1 MKKIKYY
8 FLLLPLVVNAEIKLL
23 DRIAVIVDDG
33 VIMESQ
39 IKSQTAEILEQYK
52 NQNINPPSK
61 EILREEI
68 IEKLV
73 LDELQLQM
81 ATRVGIRISD
91 AELNQTF
98 IRIASGNNMELEEFI
113 DYLRSQG
120 TSYEN
125 LRENIRRQMLIQ
137 RVQQGRVSSEVSITD
152 KEFEGFLQT
161 DDSIKSLEPEIQLGQ
176 ILVKT
181 KEEANEILLKL
192 DSGEDFQQLAIN
204 FSKSSSARNGGLLDW
219 KRPSEM
225 AELFANAVDGKDKNW
240 ISKPLESGAGFHII
254 KLIDKR
260 GELVEFE
267 DQWQVRHILM
277 IPSAIRTDEETFE
290 EITSIRERFIDGES
304 FEDLAK
310 EFSEDPG
317 TSSNGGDLGWS
328 GKGRYAPEF
337 EATMLLTAV
346 GETSEVFETQFGYHF
361 LQVIDKRNKDIT
373 NDLIENR
380 AYNMLF
386 SRKYDEAL
394 ENTLRSMR
402 AEAFVEIKELSLIHI

>member
-337 EATMLLTAV
+337 EATMLLTPV

-402 AEAFVEIKELSLIHI
+402 AEAFVEIKELD

>member
-361 LQVIDKRNKDIT
+361 LQVLDKRNKDIT

-402 AEAFVEIKELSLIHI
+402 AEAFVEIKELD

>member
-337 EATMLLTAV
+337 EATMLLTPV

-361 LQVIDKRNKDIT
+361 LQVLDKRNKDIT

-402 AEAFVEIKELSLIHI
+402 AEAFVEIKELD

>member
-225 AELFANAVDGKDKNW
+225 AELFAKAVDGKDKNW

-290 EITSIRERFIDGES
+290 EITLIRERFIDGES

-402 AEAFVEIKELSLIHI
+402 AEAFVEIKELD

>member
-91 AELNQTF
+91 AELNETF
-98 IRIASGNNMELEEFI
+98 IRIANGNNMELEEFI

-181 KEEANEILLKL
+181 KEEANEILSKL
-192 DSGEDFQQLAIN
+192 DSGEDFQQLAKN
-204 FSKSSSARNGGLLDW
+204 FSISSSAKNGGLLDW

-225 AELFANAVDGKDKNW
+225 AELFANAVNGKDKNW
-240 ISKPLESGAGFHII
+240 ISEPLESGAGFHVI
-254 KLIDKR
+254 KLMDKR
-260 GELVEFE
+260 GELVKFE
-267 DQWQVRHILM
+267 DQWEVRHILM
-277 IPSAIRTDEETFE
+277 IPSAIRSDEETYY
-290 EITSIRERFIDGES
+290 EINSIRERFISGEN
-304 FEDLAK
+304 FDDLAK

-317 TSSNGGDLGWS
+317 TSSNGGNLGWS
-328 GKGRYAPEF
+328 GKGKYAPEF
-337 EATMLLTAV
+337 EATMLLTDI
-346 GETSEVFETQFGYHF
+346 GDTSEVFETQFGYHF
-361 LQVIDKRNKDIT
+361 LQVINKRNKDIT

-402 AEAFVEIKELSLIHI
+402 AEAFVEIKELD

>member
-1 MKKIKYY
+1 M
-8 FLLLPLVVNAEIKLL
+8 LPLFVNAEIQLL

-39 IKSQTAEILEQYK
+39 IKKQTADILEQYK
-52 NQNINPPSK
+52 IQNITPPSN

-68 IEKLV
+68 VEKLI

-98 IRIASGNNMELEEFI
+98 IRIANGNNMELEEFI
-113 DYLRSQG
+113 DYIKSQG
-120 TSYEN
+120 TSYED
-125 LRENIRRQMLIQ
+125 LRENIKREMLIQ

-152 KEFEGFLQT
+152 KEFEGFLKT

-181 KEEANEILLKL
+181 KEEANEILSKL
-192 DSGEDFQQLAIN
+192 DSGENFQQLAVN
-204 FSKSSSARNGGLLDW
+204 FSKSSSAKKGGLLEW
-219 KRPSEM
+219 KRPSDM
-225 AELFANAVDGKDKNW
+225 AELFANAIDGKDKNW
-240 ISKPLESGAGFHII
+240 ISEPLESGAGYHII
-254 KLIDKR
+254 KVIDKR
-260 GELVEFE
+260 GELVKFE
-267 DQWQVRHILM
+267 DQWKVRHILM
-277 IPSAIRTDEETFE
+277 IPSAIRTDEETLK
-290 EITSIRERFIDGES
+290 EITSIRERFIEGEN
-304 FEDLAK
+304 FENLAK

-317 TSSNGGDLGWS
+317 TSNNGGDLGWS

-337 EATMLLTAV
+337 ESTMLQTEIN
-346 GETSEVFETQFGYHF
+346 ETSEVFETQFGYHF

-373 NDLIENR
+373 NDLIEDR

-402 AEAFVEIKELSLIHI
+402 AEAFVEIKDLD

>member
-39 IKSQTAEILEQYK
+39 IKSQTEEILEQYK

-81 ATRVGIRISD
+81 AARVGIRISD

-290 EITSIRERFIDGES
+290 EITSIRERFIGGES

-337 EATMLLTAV
+337 EATMLITAV

-402 AEAFVEIKELSLIHI
+402 AEAFVEIKELD

>member
-125 LRENIRRQMLIQ
+125 LRENIKRQMLIQ

-361 LQVIDKRNKDIT
+361 LQVLDKRNKDIT

-402 AEAFVEIKELSLIHI
+402 AEAFVEIKELD

>member
-1 MKKIKYY
+1 MKKIKLY
-8 FLLLPLVVNAEIKLL
+8 FLVLPLFLNAEIQLL

-39 IKSQTAEILEQYK
+39 IKKQTADILEQYK
-52 NQNINPPSK
+52 IQNITPPSN

-68 IEKLV
+68 VEKLI

-98 IRIASGNNMELEEFI
+98 IRIANGNNMELEEFI
-113 DYLRSQG
+113 DYIKSQG
-120 TSYEN
+120 TSYED
-125 LRENIRRQMLIQ
+125 LRENIKREMLIQ

-152 KEFEGFLQT
+152 KEFEGFLKT

-176 ILVKT
+176 ILVNT
-181 KEEANEILLKL
+181 KEEANEILSKL
-192 DSGEDFQQLAIN
+192 DSGENFQQLAVN
-204 FSKSSSARNGGLLDW
+204 FSKSSSAKKGGLLEW
-219 KRPSEM
+219 KRPSDM
-225 AELFANAVDGKDKNW
+225 AELFANAIDGKDKNW
-240 ISKPLESGAGFHII
+240 LSEPLESGAGYHII
-254 KLIDKR
+254 KVIDKR
-260 GELVEFE
+260 GELVKFE
-267 DQWQVRHILM
+267 DQWKVRHILM
-277 IPSAIRTDEETFE
+277 IPSAIRTDEETLK
-290 EITSIRERFIDGES
+290 EITLIRERFIEGEN
-304 FEDLAK
+304 FENLAK

-317 TSSNGGDLGWS
+317 TSNNGGDLGWS

-337 EATMLLTAV
+337 ESTMLQTEIN
-346 GETSEVFETQFGYHF
+346 ETSEVFETQFGYHF

-373 NDLIENR
+373 NDLIEDR

-402 AEAFVEIKELSLIHI
+402 AEAFVEIKDLD

>member
-1 MKKIKYY
+1 MKKIKLY
-8 FLLLPLVVNAEIKLL
+8 FLVLPLFVNAEIQLL

-39 IKSQTAEILEQYK
+39 IKKQTADILEQYK
-52 NQNINPPSK
+52 IQNITPPSN

-68 IEKLV
+68 VEKLI

-98 IRIASGNNMELEEFI
+98 IRIANGNNMELEEFI
-113 DYLRSQG
+113 DYIKSQG
-120 TSYEN
+120 TSYED
-125 LRENIRRQMLIQ
+125 LRENIKREMLIQ

-152 KEFEGFLQT
+152 KEFEGFLKT

-181 KEEANEILLKL
+181 KEEANEILSKL
-192 DSGEDFQQLAIN
+192 DSGENFQQLAVN
-204 FSKSSSARNGGLLDW
+204 FSKSSSAKKGGLLEW
-219 KRPSEM
+219 KRPSDM
-225 AELFANAVDGKDKNW
+225 AELFANAIDGKDKNW
-240 ISKPLESGAGFHII
+240 ISEPLESGAGYHII
-254 KLIDKR
+254 KVIDKR
-260 GELVEFE
+260 GELVKFE
-267 DQWQVRHILM
+267 DQWKVRHILM
-277 IPSAIRTDEETFE
+277 RPSAIRTDEETLK
-290 EITSIRERFIDGES
+290 EITSIRERFIEGEN
-304 FEDLAK
+304 FENLAK

-317 TSSNGGDLGWS
+317 TSNNGGDLGWS

-337 EATMLLTAV
+337 ESTMLQTEIN
-346 GETSEVFETQFGYHF
+346 ETSEVFETQFGYHF
-361 LQVIDKRNKDIT
+361 IQVIDKRNKDIT
-373 NDLIENR
+373 NDLIEDR

-402 AEAFVEIKELSLIHI
+402 AEAFVEIKDLD

>member
-8 FLLLPLVVNAEIKLL
+8 FLLFPLVINAEIKLL

-152 KEFEGFLQT
+152 KEFESFLQT

-181 KEEANEILLKL
+181 KKEANEILLKL
-192 DSGEDFQQLAIN
+192 DSGENFQQLAIN

-277 IPSAIRTDEETFE
+277 IPSAIRTDEETYE
-290 EITSIRERFIDGES
+290 EITSIRKRFIDGES

-402 AEAFVEIKELSLIHI
+402 AEAFVEIKELD

>member
-39 IKSQTAEILEQYK
+39 IKSKTEEILEQYK

-337 EATMLLTAV
+337 EATMLITAV

-402 AEAFVEIKELSLIHI
+402 AEAFVEIKELD

>member
-181 KEEANEILLKL
+181 KEEANAILLKL

-402 AEAFVEIKELSLIHI
+402 AEAFVEIKELD

>member
-1 MKKIKYY
+1 MKKIKFY

-267 DQWQVRHILM
+267 DQWQVKHILM
-277 IPSAIRTDEETFE
+277 IPSAIRTDKETYE
-290 EITSIRERFIDGES
+290 EITSIRKRFIDGES

-402 AEAFVEIKELSLIHI
+402 AEAFVEIKELD

>member
-125 LRENIRRQMLIQ
+125 LRDNIRRQMLIQ

-181 KEEANEILLKL
+181 KKEANEILVKL

-402 AEAFVEIKELSLIHI
+402 AEAFVEIKELD

>member
-1 MKKIKYY
+1 MKKIKLY
-8 FLLLPLVVNAEIKLL
+8 FLVLPLFLNAEIQLL

-39 IKSQTAEILEQYK
+39 IKKQTADILEQYK
-52 NQNINPPSK
+52 IQNITPPSN

-68 IEKLV
+68 VEKLI

-81 ATRVGIRISD
+81 ARRVGIRISD

-98 IRIASGNNMELEEFI
+98 IRIANGNNMELEEFI
-113 DYLRSQG
+113 DYIKSQG
-120 TSYEN
+120 TSYED
-125 LRENIRRQMLIQ
+125 LRENIKREMLIQ

-152 KEFEGFLQT
+152 KEFEGFLKT

-176 ILVKT
+176 ILVNT
-181 KEEANEILLKL
+181 KEEANEILSKL
-192 DSGEDFQQLAIN
+192 DSGENFQQLAVN
-204 FSKSSSARNGGLLDW
+204 FSKSSSAKKGGLLEW
-219 KRPSEM
+219 KRPSDM
-225 AELFANAVDGKDKNW
+225 AELFANAIDGKDKNW
-240 ISKPLESGAGFHII
+240 LSEPLESGAGYHII
-254 KLIDKR
+254 KVIDKR
-260 GELVEFE
+260 GELVKFE
-267 DQWQVRHILM
+267 DQWKVRHILM
-277 IPSAIRTDEETFE
+277 IPSAIRTDEETLK
-290 EITSIRERFIDGES
+290 EITLIRERFIEGEN
-304 FEDLAK
+304 FENLAK

-317 TSSNGGDLGWS
+317 TSNNGGDLGWS

-337 EATMLLTAV
+337 ESTMLQTEIN
-346 GETSEVFETQFGYHF
+346 ETSEVFETQFGYHF

-373 NDLIENR
+373 NDLIEDR

-402 AEAFVEIKELSLIHI
+402 AEAFVEIKDLD

>member
-1 MKKIKYY
+1 MKKIKLY
-8 FLLLPLVVNAEIKLL
+8 FLVLPLFLNAEIQLL

-39 IKSQTAEILEQYK
+39 IKKQTADILEQYK
-52 NQNINPPSK
+52 IQNITPPSN

-68 IEKLV
+68 VEKLI

-98 IRIASGNNMELEEFI
+98 IRIANGNNMELEEFI
-113 DYLRSQG
+113 DYIKSQG
-120 TSYEN
+120 TSYED
-125 LRENIRRQMLIQ
+125 LRENIKREMLIQ

-152 KEFEGFLQT
+152 KEFEGFLKT

-176 ILVKT
+176 ILVNT
-181 KEEANEILLKL
+181 KEEANEILSKL
-192 DSGEDFQQLAIN
+192 DSGENFQQLAVN
-204 FSKSSSARNGGLLDW
+204 FSKSSSAKKGGLLEW
-219 KRPSEM
+219 KRPSDM
-225 AELFANAVDGKDKNW
+225 AELFANAIDGKDKNW
-240 ISKPLESGAGFHII
+240 ISEPLESGAGYHII
-254 KLIDKR
+254 KVIDKR
-260 GELVEFE
+260 GELVKFE
-267 DQWQVRHILM
+267 DQWKVRHILM
-277 IPSAIRTDEETFE
+277 IPSAIRTDEETLK
-290 EITSIRERFIDGES
+290 EITSIRERFIEGEN
-304 FEDLAK
+304 FENLAK

-317 TSSNGGDLGWS
+317 TSNNGGDLGWS

-337 EATMLLTAV
+337 ESTMLQTEIN
-346 GETSEVFETQFGYHF
+346 ETSEVFETQFGYHF

-373 NDLIENR
+373 NDLIEDR

-402 AEAFVEIKELSLIHI
+402 AEAFVEIKDLD

>member
-181 KEEANEILLKL
+181 KKEANEILLKL

-277 IPSAIRTDEETFE
+277 IPSAIRTDEETYE
-290 EITSIRERFIDGES
+290 EITSIRKRFIDGES

-402 AEAFVEIKELSLIHI
+402 AEAFVEIKELD

>member
-8 FLLLPLVVNAEIKLL
+8 FLLLPLAINAEIELL

-91 AELNQTF
+91 AELNETF

-181 KEEANEILLKL
+181 KEEANEILSKL
-192 DSGEDFQQLAIN
+192 DSGEDFQQLAKN
-204 FSKSSSARNGGLLDW
+204 FSRSSSAKNGGLLDW

-225 AELFANAVDGKDKNW
+225 AELFANAVNGKDKNW
-240 ISKPLESGAGFHII
+240 ISEPLESGAGFHVI
-254 KLIDKR
+254 KLMDKR
-260 GELVEFE
+260 GELVKFE
-267 DQWQVRHILM
+267 DQWEVRHILM
-277 IPSAIRTDEETFE
+277 IPSAIRSDEETYD
-290 EITSIRERFIDGES
+290 EINSIRERFISGEN
-304 FEDLAK
+304 FDDLAK

-328 GKGRYAPEF
+328 GKGKYAPEF
-337 EATMLLTAV
+337 EATMLLTDI
-346 GETSEVFETQFGYHF
+346 GDTSEVFETQFGYHF
-361 LQVIDKRNKDIT
+361 LQVINKRNKDIT

-402 AEAFVEIKELSLIHI
+402 AEAFVEIKELD

>member
-181 KEEANEILLKL
+181 KEEANEILVKL

-337 EATMLLTAV
+337 EATMLITAV

-402 AEAFVEIKELSLIHI
+402 AEAFVEIKELD

>member
-39 IKSQTAEILEQYK
+39 IKSQTEEILEQYK

-81 ATRVGIRISD
+81 AARVGIRISD

-290 EITSIRERFIDGES
+290 EITLIRERFIDGES

-337 EATMLLTAV
+337 EATMLITAV

-402 AEAFVEIKELSLIHI
+402 AEAFVEIKELD

>member
-1 MKKIKYY
+1 MNKIKYY

-39 IKSQTAEILEQYK
+39 IKSQTEEILEQYK

-81 ATRVGIRISD
+81 AARVGIRISD

-337 EATMLLTAV
+337 EATMLITAV

-402 AEAFVEIKELSLIHI
+402 AEAFVEIKELD

>member
-39 IKSQTAEILEQYK
+39 IKSQTEEILEQYK

-337 EATMLLTAV
+337 EATMLITAV

-402 AEAFVEIKELSLIHI
+402 AEAFVEIKELD

>member
-1 MKKIKYY
+1 MKKIKLY
-8 FLLLPLVVNAEIKLL
+8 FLVLPLFLNAEIQLL

-39 IKSQTAEILEQYK
+39 IKKQTADILEQYK
-52 NQNINPPSK
+52 IQNITPPSN

-68 IEKLV
+68 VEKLI

-98 IRIASGNNMELEEFI
+98 IRIANGNNMELEEFI
-113 DYLRSQG
+113 DYIKSQG
-120 TSYEN
+120 TSYED
-125 LRENIRRQMLIQ
+125 LRENIKREMLIQ

-152 KEFEGFLQT
+152 KEFEGFLKT

-176 ILVKT
+176 ILVNT
-181 KEEANEILLKL
+181 KEEANEILSKL
-192 DSGEDFQQLAIN
+192 DSGENFQQLAVN
-204 FSKSSSARNGGLLDW
+204 FSKSSSAKKGGLLEW
-219 KRPSEM
+219 KRPSDM
-225 AELFANAVDGKDKNW
+225 AELFANAIDGKDKNW
-240 ISKPLESGAGFHII
+240 LSEPLESGAGYHII
-254 KLIDKR
+254 KVIDKR
-260 GELVEFE
+260 GELVKFE
-267 DQWQVRHILM
+267 DQWKVRHILM
-277 IPSAIRTDEETFE
+277 IPSAIRTDEETLK
-290 EITSIRERFIDGES
+290 EITSIRERFIEGEN
-304 FEDLAK
+304 FENLAK

-317 TSSNGGDLGWS
+317 TSNNGGDLGWS

-337 EATMLLTAV
+337 ESTMLQTEIN
-346 GETSEVFETQFGYHF
+346 ETSEVFETQFGYHF

-373 NDLIENR
+373 NDLIEDR

-402 AEAFVEIKELSLIHI
+402 AEAFVEIKDLD

>member
-81 ATRVGIRISD
+81 AARVGIRISD

-267 DQWQVRHILM
+267 DQWQVRHILI

-337 EATMLLTAV
+337 EATMLITAV

-402 AEAFVEIKELSLIHI
+402 AEAFVEIKELD

>member
-277 IPSAIRTDEETFE
+277 IPSAIRTDEETYE

-346 GETSEVFETQFGYHF
+346 GETSEVFKTQFGYHF

-402 AEAFVEIKELSLIHI
+402 AEAFVEIKELD

>member
-402 AEAFVEIKELSLIHI
+402 AEAFVEIKELD

>member
-81 ATRVGIRISD
+81 AARVGIRISD

-337 EATMLLTAV
+337 EATMLITAV

-402 AEAFVEIKELSLIHI
+402 AEAFVEIKELD

>member
-181 KEEANEILLKL
+181 KEEANKILLKL

-361 LQVIDKRNKDIT
+361 LQVLDKRNKDIT

-402 AEAFVEIKELSLIHI
+402 AEAFVEIKELD

>member
-1 MKKIKYY
+1 MKKIKFY

-98 IRIASGNNMELEEFI
+98 IRIASGNNMGLEEFI

-181 KEEANEILLKL
+181 KEEANEILVKL

-260 GELVEFE
+260 GGLVEFE
-267 DQWQVRHILM
+267 DQWQVKHIVM
-277 IPSAIRTDEETFE
+277 IPSAIRTDKETYE
-290 EITSIRERFIDGES
+290 EITSIRKRFIDGES

-402 AEAFVEIKELSLIHI
+402 AEAFVEIKELD

>member
-1 MKKIKYY
+1 MKKIKLY
-8 FLLLPLVVNAEIKLL
+8 FLVLPLFVNAEIQLL

-39 IKSQTAEILEQYK
+39 IKKQTADILEQYK
-52 NQNINPPSK
+52 IQNITPPSN

-68 IEKLV
+68 VEKLI

-98 IRIASGNNMELEEFI
+98 IRIANGNNMELEEFI
-113 DYLRSQG
+113 DYIKSQG
-120 TSYEN
+120 TSYED
-125 LRENIRRQMLIQ
+125 LRENIKREMLIQ

-152 KEFEGFLQT
+152 KEFEGFLKT

-181 KEEANEILLKL
+181 KEEANEILSKL
-192 DSGEDFQQLAIN
+192 DSGENFQQLAVN
-204 FSKSSSARNGGLLDW
+204 FSKSSSAKKGGLLEW
-219 KRPSEM
+219 KRPSDM
-225 AELFANAVDGKDKNW
+225 AELFANAIDGKDKNW
-240 ISKPLESGAGFHII
+240 LSEPLESGAGYHII
-254 KLIDKR
+254 KVIDKR
-260 GELVEFE
+260 GELVKFE
-267 DQWQVRHILM
+267 DQWKVRHILM
-277 IPSAIRTDEETFE
+277 IPSAIRTDEETLK
-290 EITSIRERFIDGES
+290 EITSIRERFIEGEN
-304 FEDLAK
+304 FENLAK

-317 TSSNGGDLGWS
+317 TSNNGGDLGWS

-337 EATMLLTAV
+337 ESTMLQTEIN
-346 GETSEVFETQFGYHF
+346 ETSEVFETQFGYHF

-373 NDLIENR
+373 NDLIEDR

-402 AEAFVEIKELSLIHI
+402 AEAFVEIKDLD

>member
-1 MKKIKYY
+1 M
-8 FLLLPLVVNAEIKLL
+8 LPLFVNAEIQLL

-39 IKSQTAEILEQYK
+39 IKKQTADILEQYK
-52 NQNINPPSK
+52 IQNITPPSN

-68 IEKLV
+68 VEKLI

-98 IRIASGNNMELEEFI
+98 IRIANGNNMELEEFI
-113 DYLRSQG
+113 DYIKSQG
-120 TSYEN
+120 TSYED
-125 LRENIRRQMLIQ
+125 LRENIKREMLIQ

-152 KEFEGFLQT
+152 KEFEGFLKT

-181 KEEANEILLKL
+181 KEEANEILSKL
-192 DSGEDFQQLAIN
+192 DSGENFQQLAVN
-204 FSKSSSARNGGLLDW
+204 FSKSSSAKKGGLLEW
-219 KRPSEM
+219 KRPSDM
-225 AELFANAVDGKDKNW
+225 AELFANAIDGKDKNW
-240 ISKPLESGAGFHII
+240 ISEPLESGAGYHII
-254 KLIDKR
+254 KVIDKR
-260 GELVEFE
+260 GELVKFE
-267 DQWQVRHILM
+267 DQWKVRHILM
-277 IPSAIRTDEETFE
+277 IPSAIRTDEETLK
-290 EITSIRERFIDGES
+290 EITSIRERFIEGEN
-304 FEDLAK
+304 FENLAK

-317 TSSNGGDLGWS
+317 TSNNGGDLGWS

-337 EATMLLTAV
+337 ESTMLQTEIN
-346 GETSEVFETQFGYHF
+346 ETSEVFETQFGYHF
-361 LQVIDKRNKDIT
+361 IQVIDKRNKDIT
-373 NDLIENR
+373 NDLIEDR

-402 AEAFVEIKELSLIHI
+402 AEAFVEIKDLD

>member
-204 FSKSSSARNGGLLDW
+204 FSKSSSARNGGLLEW

-402 AEAFVEIKELSLIHI
+402 AEAFVEIKELD